1 MASDE
6 ARRPADEKGRGRG
19 KVSRRLTFRSP
30 KREAVPAT
38 GTKDFD
44 PRSGEDD
51 GHDGHDGDAGDA
63 GSAGVREPRHPK
75 PPGPRADAGELP
87 MPEQQYTVTLPDPR
101 R

>member
-6 ARRPADEKGRGRG
+6 ARRPADEKGRRRG
-19 KVSRRLTFRSP
+19 KVSRRLTYRSP
-30 KREAVPAT
+30 KREAVPAS

-44 PRSGEDD
+44 PRFGDD
-51 GHDGHDGDAGDA
+51 DGDA

-75 PPGPRADAGELP
+75 PLGPRADAGELP
-87 MPEQQYTVTLPDPR
+87 MPETQYTVTLPDPR

>member
-1 MASDE
+1 MSSDE
-6 ARRPADEKGRGRG
+6 TRRPADEKGRRQG
-19 KVSRRLTFRSP
+19 KVSRRLVYRSR

-44 PRSGEDD
+44 PRFGDD
-51 GHDGHDGDAGDA
+51 DGDA

-75 PPGPRADAGELP
+75 PLGPRADAGELP
-87 MPEQQYTVTLPDPR
+87 EPRPTFAITLPDPR

>member
-6 ARRPADEKGRGRG
+6 ARRPADEKGRRRGR
-19 KVSRRLTFRSP
+19 VSRRLMYRSP
-30 KREAVPAT
+30 KRAAVPAT

-44 PRSGEDD
+44 PRFGDD
-51 GHDGHDGDAGDA
+51 DGDA

-75 PPGPRADAGELP
+75 PLGPRADAGELP